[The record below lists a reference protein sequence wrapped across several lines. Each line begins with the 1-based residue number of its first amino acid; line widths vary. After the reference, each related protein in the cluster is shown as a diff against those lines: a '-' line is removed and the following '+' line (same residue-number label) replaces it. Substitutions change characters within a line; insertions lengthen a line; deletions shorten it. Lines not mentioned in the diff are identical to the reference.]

1 MILQVLRYVCL
12 LGATRVLALPSSP
25 ELLLPG
31 NFTTAGPSHLIPS
44 PNLQAAPIGTW
55 PSVPFTR
62 EWFRDWGSVEIT
74 ALFGP
79 DNNTAEYALQI
90 TEDLTTL
97 GKDIWLAEH
106 NIELPKESRT
116 STANV
121 RLDIVPLAGINGWE
135 ALQYTY
141 VVREMIKDYGAA
153 NVQGVYWA
161 HGVYRNGTT
170 ALKAHSKAWFN
181 IILEKQLPANSSLS
195 SSRKV

>member
-1 MILQVLRYVCL
+1 MILQVLRFVCL
-12 LGATRVLALPSSP
+12 LGATRVLALPSPP

-31 NFTTAGPSHLIPS
+31 NVTTGNPLPLSSS
-44 PNLQAAPIGTW
+44 PNLQAAQVGNW
-55 PSVPFTR
+55 PAIPFTR
-62 EWFRDWGSVEIT
+62 EWYRKWGSVEIT

-90 TEDLTTL
+90 TDDLTTL
-97 GKDIWLAEH
+97 GNDIWLSDH
-106 NIELPKESRT
+106 NTQLPGESRT

-153 NVQGVYWA
+153 NIQGVYWY
-161 HGVYRNGTT
+161 HGMYRNGTV
-170 ALKAHSKAWFN
+170 APEQGPRAWFSV
-181 IILEKQLPANSSLS
+181 ILQKQSPASL
-195 SSRKV
+195 V